1 MLLCMWGPKGRIN
14 RKDGRVCENETT
26 HIKGADQRIRSTV
39 GPVPYA
45 GSRDP
50 LDSGGRKDR
59 RARRVELPAWLP
71 GWESVGGKV
80 GAGRGGV
87 GIERHISLPQA
98 LYSKSPY
105 SPHIQAV
112 MPLYSPCRLAR
123 LAVQCRFRR
132 PERAVFPGVPSQ
144 SDRPS
149 SMAPPLRSSC
159 QLGSANSDQRQTQ
172 VIWS

>member
-1 MLLCMWGPKGRIN
+1 MDACVKTKPPTSKGRIN
-14 RKDGRVCENETT
+14 ASARQSVRYRMQDRG
-26 HIKGADQRIRSTV
+26 IRST
-39 GPVPYA
+39 
-45 GSRDP
+45 
-50 LDSGGRKDR
+50 LGGRKGGRDR

-123 LAVQCRFRR
+123 LAVQCHFRR